1 MGAILD
7 KITEFI
13 KEMLQGWVMDN
24 LSTMFTDV
32 NGKVGTIAGEVG
44 RTPSSWNSGVFS
56 MIENLSENVM
66 IPIAGMIISAILC
79 YELITMVMD
88 KNNMHEV
95 GSEFFFRYLIKACI
109 AVLLLSYTFDITM
122 AIFDV
127 GNHIVTRAGGIISGS
142 TNIDVVDTLQTMF
155 ESQLETM
162 EIGELIGLRL
172 SPLRMSVF
180 MSTAALI
187 CRVFCVRD

>member
-95 GSEFFFRYLIKACI
+95 GSEFFFR
-109 AVLLLSYTFDITM
+109 LLFYCSVIRLTSQWLFLTWET
-122 AIFDV
+122 
-127 GNHIVTRAGGIISGS
+127 IS
-142 TNIDVVDTLQTMF
+142 
-155 ESQLETM
+155 
-162 EIGELIGLRL
+162 
-172 SPLRMSVF
+172 
-180 MSTAALI
+180 
-187 CRVFCVRD
+187 

>member
-66 IPIAGMIISAILC
+66 IPIAGMIMC
-79 YELITMVMD
+79 
-88 KNNMHEV
+88 
-95 GSEFFFRYLIKACI
+95 
-109 AVLLLSYTFDITM
+109 
-122 AIFDV
+122 
-127 GNHIVTRAGGIISGS
+127 
-142 TNIDVVDTLQTMF
+142 DTL
-155 ESQLETM
+155 L
-162 EIGELIGLRL
+162 
-172 SPLRMSVF
+172 
-180 MSTAALI
+180 
-187 CRVFCVRD
+187 